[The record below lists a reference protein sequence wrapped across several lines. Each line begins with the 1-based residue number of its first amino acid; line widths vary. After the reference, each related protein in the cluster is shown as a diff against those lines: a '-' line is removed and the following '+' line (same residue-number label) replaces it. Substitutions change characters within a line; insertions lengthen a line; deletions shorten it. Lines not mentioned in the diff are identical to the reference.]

1 MIRALVFLGLFVGT
15 SALAGEQTVARLQIP
30 VDGKPMDVV
39 VVRTAPGNGGV
50 TVTLKAKPQGGKA
63 QSYIVYEGGGDE
75 DGAGDKDV
83 KGVTAAAFDL
93 QGGKKGVRVDVTYH
107 APDKPKKED
116 QTDTTIVAVD
126 GKPRALVEL
135 TTRLGR
141 DRSKVC
147 RENQQVSLAMEG
159 DDLAATTA
167 IQLEPALGDDDLP
180 IDKKC
185 KSPAGGVKKVY
196 KWTDGKFVDPS
207 AAPPAAAKPKQEES
221 DD

>member
-1 MIRALVFLGLFVGT
+1 MIRALVFVGFFVSGAA
-15 SALAGEQTVARLQIP
+15 SAGEQTVARFQIP

-39 VVRTAPGNGGV
+39 VVRGAPGNGGV
-50 TVTLKAKPQGGKA
+50 TITLKAKPAGGKA

-83 KGVTAAAFDL
+83 KNVTAAPFDL
-93 QGGKKGVRVDVTYH
+93 QAGKKGVRVDVTYH

-126 GKPRALVEL
+126 GKPRPLVEL

-147 RENQQVSLAMEG
+147 RENQQVTLSLEG
-159 DDLAATTA
+159 DDLVASTST
-167 IQLEPALGDDDLP
+167 QLEPALGDDDLP

-185 KSPAGGVKKVY
+185 KSPAGSVKKVY
-196 KWTDGKFVDPS
+196 KWADGKFGDPN
-207 AAPPAAAKPKQEES
+207 AAPPKPKAEES